1 MSLLQ
6 ILESFVEEKEW
17 DDEVESIDESGTCR
31 ISTELEIAGQ
41 DFELVVYGEEDSE
54 RLILYLMPPFR
65 ALDTKLLECC
75 QLFNYLN
82 DRYLYAGM
90 LSLDKGGRIM
100 YKNVLDTDDID
111 PVPALIHNMLK
122 SGWSLFTTHIEAI
135 AAVAVTTKRFDEV
148 LAEYEKKAAMKA
160 ARDNGN

>member
-17 DDEVESIDESGTCR
+17 DDEVDSIDESGTCR
-31 ISTELEIAGQ
+31 MSTRLEIANQ
-41 DFELVVYGEEDSE
+41 VFELDIYDEDESE
-54 RLILYLMPPFR
+54 RLTLCLMPPFR
-65 ALDTKLLECC
+65 ALEAKLLDCC

-82 DRYLYAGM
+82 DGYLYPGRI
-90 LSLDKGGRIM
+90 SLDKGGRIM
-100 YKNVLDTDDID
+100 YKDVLDTDDID

-122 SGWSLFTTHIEAI
+122 SGRSLFTSHIEAI
-135 AAVAVTTKRFDEV
+135 ATVAVTGKRFDEV

-160 ARDNGN
+160 ARNSDN